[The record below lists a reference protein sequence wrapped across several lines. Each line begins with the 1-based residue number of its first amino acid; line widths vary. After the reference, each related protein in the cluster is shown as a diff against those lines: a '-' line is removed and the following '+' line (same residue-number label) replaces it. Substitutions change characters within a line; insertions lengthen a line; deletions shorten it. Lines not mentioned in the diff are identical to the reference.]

1 MQTLQ
6 LIWFLLLVLLL
17 TGYAVMAGFDLGIG
31 CWHLRA
37 SAPQRRVLIS
47 SLGPFWDGNQVWL
60 VTFGGALFAAFPPV
74 YATLFSG
81 LYPAFMVLLLLLI
94 LRTVAIELSARAFS
108 ESQRQRWD
116 ITFAIS
122 SIGIM
127 ILLGVATGIIMC
139 GMPLN
144 VNGDYLGTIWQLCS
158 PFALAMGVLNLLMLA
173 MHGALFLCIKTSGEL
188 SIRARSWAQKSGLFF
203 LILLLL
209 VIIYASLVLPLSAN
223 FKIYRVLWLLPIGGI
238 MALLATLYL
247 NSMSRSL
254 AAFITSAFTIV
265 LVLATV
271 GAAMFPMLVPA
282 ELYSSENGLSIYNSS
297 SSYLTLKSMLIITAI
312 GMPLVLGYTTWVHR
326 IFRGTVEEVN
336 SY

>member
-1 MQTLQ
+1 MLALARIRTAAARSNF
-6 LIWFLLLVLLL
+6 LIGAVLGRKSGVA
-17 TGYAVMAGFDLGIG
+17 GY
-31 CWHLRA
+31 LR
-37 SAPQRRVLIS
+37 RRA
-47 SLGPFWDGNQVWL
+47 FR
-60 VTFGGALFAAFPPV
+60 AFPPV

-188 SIRARSWAQKSGLFF
+188 SIRARSWRKNRGYFF
-203 LILLLL
+203 
-209 VIIYASLVLPLSAN
+209 
-223 FKIYRVLWLLPIGGI
+223 
-238 MALLATLYL
+238 
-247 NSMSRSL
+247 
-254 AAFITSAFTIV
+254 
-265 LVLATV
+265 
-271 GAAMFPMLVPA
+271 
-282 ELYSSENGLSIYNSS
+282 
-297 SSYLTLKSMLIITAI
+297 
-312 GMPLVLGYTTWVHR
+312 
-326 IFRGTVEEVN
+326 
-336 SY
+336 